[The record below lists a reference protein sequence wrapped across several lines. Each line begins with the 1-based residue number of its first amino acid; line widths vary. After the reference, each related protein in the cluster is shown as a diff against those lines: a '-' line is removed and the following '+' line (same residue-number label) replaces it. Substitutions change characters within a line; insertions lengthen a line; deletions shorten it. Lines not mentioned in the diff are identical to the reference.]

1 MFEELLEH
9 NKQRVKDRPFL
20 SEAFSDTGRR
30 YSEDYL
36 TKPALLGSGGY
47 GFVRLSRR
55 KSKPDSEENYV
66 ATKVVAKDTIE
77 DWQISEGSITEG
89 AILKG
94 ISHKNIVQ
102 VYGVYQNSD
111 YYQIVMQRC
120 HGITLYNLIE
130 INNYIEED
138 TSRVLY
144 RQVLEGVEYLHKNN
158 IVHND
163 IKDENIIVTED
174 LVVTIID
181 FGSAT
186 VDHGEM
192 TRTYCGSEPYTSPE
206 VAQGGRY
213 HRVSQEIW
221 SLGVLLFVMVYGEYP
236 FANIVK
242 TEECVLIFPLTITIS
257 RVCMSLLSSILRKEV
272 CERPS
277 IKQIGESDWVRPSI
291 RQIGESDWNSYQ
303 QDKTHYRKMIFTNTR

>member
-1 MFEELLEH
+1 MGVLCSVVLCRNMFEELLEH
-9 NKQRVKDRPFL
+9 NKQIVKDKPFF

-30 YSEDYL
+30 YSEDYW
-36 TKPALLGSGGY
+36 TKPTLLGSGGY

-55 KSKPDSEENYV
+55 KSRPDCEENYV
-66 ATKVVAKDTIE
+66 ATKVIAKDAID
-77 DWQISEGSITEG
+77 DWQLYEGNITE
-89 AILKG
+89 AEILKR

-102 VYGVYQNSD
+102 VHDVYQNSD

-120 HGITLYNLIE
+120 QGITLYNLIE
-130 INNYIEED
+130 INKFIEED
-138 TSRVLY
+138 SARVLY

-186 VDHGEM
+186 VDHGEIA
-192 TRTYCGSEPYTSPE
+192 RTYCGSEPYTSPE
-206 VAQGGRY
+206 VALGGRY
-213 HRVSQEIW
+213 YRVSQEIW

-236 FANIVK
+236 FDNIVK
-242 TEECVLIFPLTITIS
+242 TEECILIFPLTVKIT

-277 IKQIGESDWVRPSI
+277 IIQIGESDWV
-291 RQIGESDWNSYQ
+291 SYHR
-303 QDKTHYRKMIFTNTR
+303 DRTHCRKMIFTNSG